1 MSWQLWSVVPVWA
14 AVLLAA
20 VAIAIVGTGDEY
32 LMWLP
37 LVFAGAVLVTFGI
50 QLATGRPEGY
60 VTRATASIGVS
71 LLILAVATAILA
83 LVR

>member
-1 MSWQLWSVVPVWA
+1 MWV

-20 VAIAIVGTGDEY
+20 VAIAIVGAGDDY
-32 LMWLP
+32 LMSLP

-50 QLATGRPEGY
+50 QLATGRIEGF

-71 LLILAVATAILA
+71 LLILAAATGILA
-83 LVR
+83 LVK